1 MHLRLRRLPCL
12 RLSPPVVGPGRTEGP
27 TSATGRIVPAL
38 RALGGFLALV
48 CCVSAS
54 FAAADTAR
62 TVLFIAGPPSHG
74 PGLHEFPRGCT
85 LLADALASSGLPVK
99 AEVSLGW
106 PADERRVREADVVV
120 LYSDGL
126 ADHVAKGQGPALRRR
141 FDAGKALVVLHFA
154 LEAPEDDAELRAVLL
169 DAVGGRFEAGW
180 SVNPTWTVRT
190 PAWPRHPVTRGMA
203 AFEVEDEWY
212 YHLRFRAGGAGLQ
225 PILSVLPPANS
236 LGDDGPRSGNPTVR
250 AALAQGEPQVLAWTA
265 QTPHGARGF
274 GFTGGHFHRNWY
286 QPAFRRLVTNGIAW
300 AAGLEVPETGV
311 TSTASAAP
319 VYPTIDESIA
329 RGDVADVA
337 RHLDADPAQINGRPE
352 AKLRPLHQAILR
364 RKVPVIELLLA
375 RGADPRLPDPAQ
387 RSPLQMAVERADATA
402 VELLLKAG
410 ADPKA
415 RDKAGWSALHH
426 AGAKNQLAIARL
438 LLDGGADPNQKS
450 ELGGTPLHEAAVGGS
465 VELIQLLLER
475 GTDPTVVS
483 KTGVTGLDLARQY
496 KNEPVV
502 RFLESRR

>member
-1 MHLRLRRLPCL
+1 VQGRVGRLESKGLAVGANGFGDMERMLTQRGIVDPGFGGKRLHLRPGAQAGERGLALTGGQEGLREQTPRVIGLRVARTRPLQPRESQGGPVGLQGEKSQLVQDARRVGIRLQRLAVASLRVAEAAGAVVVEGAGKEIVGHGGSNLWSQVPSGSSAAFRSELMLHRRCGRRRPGAVKRKRTPPGEARRWLARRKTRVSLRPVHPMHLRLRRLPCL
-12 RLSPPVVGPGRTEGP
+12 RLSPPVVGPGRTDGL
-27 TSATGRIVPAL
+27 TSATGRTVPAL

-48 CCVSAS
+48 WCVSAS
-54 FAAADTAR
+54 FGAVDAAR

-106 PADERRVREADVVV
+106 PTDERRVREADVVV

-212 YHLRFRAGGAGLQ
+212 YHLRFRDGGAGLQ

-250 AALAQGEPQVLAWTA
+250 AALAKANRRSS
-265 QTPHGARGF
+265 RGPPRPRMGREGLVSPEVTF
-274 GFTGGHFHRNWY
+274 IATGTSRPF
-286 QPAFRRLVTNGIAW
+286 
-300 AAGLEVPETGV
+300 AG
-311 TSTASAAP
+311 S
-319 VYPTIDESIA
+319 
-329 RGDVADVA
+329 
-337 RHLDADPAQINGRPE
+337 
-352 AKLRPLHQAILR
+352 
-364 RKVPVIELLLA
+364 
-375 RGADPRLPDPAQ
+375 
-387 RSPLQMAVERADATA
+387 
-402 VELLLKAG
+402 
-410 ADPKA
+410 
-415 RDKAGWSALHH
+415 
-426 AGAKNQLAIARL
+426 
-438 LLDGGADPNQKS
+438 
-450 ELGGTPLHEAAVGGS
+450 
-465 VELIQLLLER
+465 
-475 GTDPTVVS
+475 
-483 KTGVTGLDLARQY
+483 
-496 KNEPVV
+496 
-502 RFLESRR
+502 